1 MPNLTY
7 VKLSIATAALIT
19 AVSFTAPALAVEEH
33 NVVPGL
39 TAVGAPLGL
48 HGIDPVAFI
57 EIGNRIAG
65 TATYTE
71 KHDGVAYYFSSKK
84 NAKAFDKDPQKY
96 LPQNGG
102 FCTYGVSVAK
112 KFDGNPSYASVED
125 GKLYVFLNQDI
136 YKLYQ
141 KDRQGTIN
149 KAANNW
155 VKIQHT
161 AASAL

>member
-71 KHDGVAYYFSSKK
+71 KHDGVAYVHTVNSHDQRKASS
-84 NAKAFDKDPQKY
+84 A
-96 LPQNGG
+96 L
-102 FCTYGVSVAK
+102 
-112 KFDGNPSYASVED
+112 
-125 GKLYVFLNQDI
+125 
-136 YKLYQ
+136 
-141 KDRQGTIN
+141 
-149 KAANNW
+149 
-155 VKIQHT
+155 T
-161 AASAL
+161 AAFGQNPYSLKTSVDNEQLNNIDSLIRGMSHALSF